1 MRRRVARQCQP
12 MRRDTGAFA
21 RQCLPMRRDTS
32 ALVDIVYER
41 ADWLHHLTLVL
52 YIKQDRPQ

>member
-21 RQCLPMRRDTS
+21 RQCLPMRRDTGALLDRGYERAG
-32 ALVDIVYER
+32 ALVDRRNRVS
-41 ADWLHHLTLVL
+41 
-52 YIKQDRPQ
+52 